1 MEINLIHGKYGE
13 IPGKSIQKVTEHPW
27 KICGDFMRKFTGHR
41 RSNHGK
47 IGTWIMDREKI
58 EDMFSSNEM
67 GQSYNYSCVIL
78 RDGGPVWSSG

>member
-1 MEINLIHGKYGE
+1 
-13 IPGKSIQKVTEHPW
+13 
-27 KICGDFMRKFTGHR
+27 MRKFTGHR